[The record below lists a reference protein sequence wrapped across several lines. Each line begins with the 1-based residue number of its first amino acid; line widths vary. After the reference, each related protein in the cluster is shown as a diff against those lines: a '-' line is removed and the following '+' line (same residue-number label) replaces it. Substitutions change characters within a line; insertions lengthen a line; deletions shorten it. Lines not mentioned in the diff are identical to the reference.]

1 MIRHYRLR
9 DDYLH
14 SVAEEVKVIHQ
25 RAYLNATD
33 IRLAKLFQNVHDQ
46 VLAVV
51 YFVGSF
57 AELSFGLLAACFPG
71 ARRCFAAD

>member
-1 MIRHYRLR
+1 MIHRYRLR

-14 SVAEEVKVIHQ
+14 SVAEEVRVVHQ

-46 VLAVV
+46 ALAVV
-51 YFVGSF
+51 RVV
-57 AELSFGLLAACFPG
+57 
-71 ARRCFAAD
+71 

>member
-1 MIRHYRLR
+1 MTHHYRLR

-46 VLAVV
+46 ALVVV

-57 AELSFGLLAACFPG
+57 AELSFWLPAACFPVV
-71 ARRCFAAD
+71 RRCFAAD